1 MEVTKF
7 YILGKVFNFLIN
19 QAKIKAHIKLP
30 YKRNRR
36 VKRYGKIYVEKRNKI
51 HFLCIQDYSQKIIL
65 EKKLLINL
73 GMIEACINMPYK
85 RNWRVKR

>member
-1 MEVTKF
+1 M
-7 YILGKVFNFLIN
+7 
-19 QAKIKAHIKLP
+19 IKAYTKLQ

-51 HFLCIQDYSQKIIL
+51 QLLCIQDYWQKIIL